1 MWKSFLEWV
10 RRLFNKR
17 PNEGSEPE
25 SHAKR
30 YEDITGENI
39 TATIVNKLSKL
50 VFSDSLF
57 EVDDDGARADLVRS
71 VLNELWE
78 DTGWITAQM
87 LGKGGKVIVPTI
99 NGGKISVNVLNQDR
113 LFISGMKGR
122 RITSAT
128 LLADTGVVEGHHY
141 YRWVDYTVDDNGAQ
155 IILNRATD
163 HSGREVP
170 LGLIPEWGNIE
181 PEITIAN
188 TDRPLFAFLKCP
200 RDNRRDDK
208 VYGVPVTYGAE
219 RDISELVEHLN
230 IYRREYRLT
239 RPMLGLDSSMWSNK
253 TDYTPSRIGID
264 DVRRTVQDGDD
275 PFIPISRANIGDGGK
290 WEYYAPAIR
299 SEAME
304 TRLQTLYRRVERS
317 CGLSQG
323 ILTDRQQQNYANR
336 DEVRAA
342 MYDTFSVVC
351 EIRRAWEMAFNDI
364 AYAVD
369 VLAERFGITPT
380 GTREPVSVSF
390 DWDTSMIESSTE
402 AFSQLSELQSMGAAY
417 KAELRQ
423 WVRGGT
429 LEDAK
434 KAVEDITKTERAMA
448 PAFGLDDGNEDEPT
462 GE

>member
-57 EVDDDGARADLVRS
+57 GVDDDGARADLVRS

-128 LLADTGVVEGHHY
+128 LLADTGVVEGRHY

>member
-128 LLADTGVVEGHHY
+128 LLADTGVVEGRHY

>member
-57 EVDDDGARADLVRS
+57 GVDDDGARADLVRS